1 MCNCTEDFDLHELW
15 KRLKAHF
22 SNVGDALDDLRAPA
36 SAENLE
42 SLRESIGSR
51 FTADLIESLEIHDGQ
66 VGDFFLF
73 GDYRLR
79 TSDEILAELKPG
91 FLLSLLGKKKEVDE
105 IMIADNGG
113 NTSLTLDLGTGAVKD
128 VWEDGDNVIF
138 SSYRS
143 FFERVLGDLDNGVL
157 VYNNEVS
164 GYVDK
169 DDAEAYWPKPK

>member
-1 MCNCTEDFDLHELW
+1 MHELW
-15 KRLKAHF
+15 RRLKVHF
-22 SNVGDALDDLRAPA
+22 SSVSGALGDFRAPA

-42 SLRESIGSR
+42 SLRESIGSSL
-51 FTADLIESLEIHDGQ
+51 TADLIESLEIHDGQ

-79 TSDEILAELKPG
+79 TSDDILAELKPG
-91 FLLSLLGKKKEVDE
+91 FLSSLLGKGKEVDE

-113 NTSLTLDLGTGAVKD
+113 NTSLNLDLRTGAVKD

-143 FFERVLGDLDNGVL
+143 FLERVLDDLDNEVL
-157 VYNNEVS
+157 VYNDEMS

-169 DDAEAYWPKPK
+169 DDADAYWPKPK